1 MYVYDQAHVLA
12 KSIRDTD
19 EYKLVKQKKEKIEK
33 DAQLKKMFTDY
44 RTKQFEIQK
53 AQLIGQPAPD
63 EMTQAFRALHE
74 VIIANPV
81 LKDFLEAEHRF
92 SAMMADIQR
101 ILVEGLELS

>member
-12 KSIRDTD
+12 KAIRDTN
-19 EYKLVKQKKEKIEK
+19 EYKVIKEKKEKIEK

-53 AQLIGQPAPD
+53 AQLVGHQVPD
-63 EMTQAFRALHE
+63 EMTQSFKALHE
-74 VIIANPV
+74 IIIGNPV
-81 LKDFLEAEHRF
+81 LKDFLEAEHHF
-92 SAMMADIQR
+92 STMMADIQR